1 MINYYKILGLENGA
15 SQEEIQYAYERLS
28 KELNPTNNDN
38 QEFFKE
44 EYDKFQEAYKALNQS
59 SILKNSDSSSGSF
72 SSKKQEVSS
81 SSSKNARSFTV
92 TISPEKIEELK
103 NKAQESKEQPYVKP
117 SMFRNSFSF
126 EGRIRRLEYGLSF
139 IIYYIWMLFSA
150 FVAVSINADNF
161 EGIYYLLLLP
171 GFYFWIAQGAK
182 RCHDRGNT
190 GWYQLIP
197 FYGLW
202 MLFGDGDIGT
212 NNYGANPKGI
222 HKIN

>member
-1 MINYYKILGLENGA
+1 MKNHYKTLGLKEDA
-15 SQEEIQYAYERLS
+15 SQDEIQAAYNKLS
-28 KELNPTNNDN
+28 KELNPSNNDN

-81 SSSKNARSFTV
+81 SSSKNAGSFTV

-103 NKAQESKEQPYVKP
+103 NKAQEYKEQPYVKP

-222 HKIN
+222 DKIN

>member
-1 MINYYKILGLENGA
+1 MKNHYKTLGLKEDA
-15 SQEEIQYAYERLS
+15 SQDEIQAAYNKLS
-28 KELNPTNNDN
+28 KELNPSNNDN

-81 SSSKNARSFTV
+81 SSSKNAGSFTV

-222 HKIN
+222 DKIN

>member
-1 MINYYKILGLENGA
+1 MKNHYKTLGLKEDA
-15 SQEEIQYAYERLS
+15 SQDEIQAAYNKLS
-28 KELNPTNNDN
+28 KELNPSNNDN

-81 SSSKNARSFTV
+81 SSSKNAGSFTV

-139 IIYYIWMLFSA
+139 IIYYIWLFFCA
-150 FVAVSINADNF
+150 FVSFSINADNF
-161 EGIYYLLLLP
+161 DGIYFLLMIL
-171 GFYFWIAQGAK
+171 GFYFLIAQGAK

-202 MLFGDGDIGT
+202 MLFGDGDIG
-212 NNYGANPKGI
+212 NNNHGANPKGI

>member
-1 MINYYKILGLENGA
+1 MKNHYKTLGLKEDA
-15 SQEEIQYAYERLS
+15 SQDEIQAAYNKLS
-28 KELNPTNNDN
+28 KELNPSNNDN

-59 SILKNSDSSSGSF
+59 SILKNSDSSSGSV

-81 SSSKNARSFTV
+81 SSSKNAGSFTV

-139 IIYYIWMLFSA
+139 IIYYIWLFFCA
-150 FVAVSINADNF
+150 FVSFSINADNF
-161 EGIYYLLLLP
+161 DGIYFLLMIL
-171 GFYFWIAQGAK
+171 GFYFLIAQGAK

-222 HKIN
+222 DKIN

>member
-1 MINYYKILGLENGA
+1 MKNHYKTLGLKEDA
-15 SQEEIQYAYERLS
+15 SQDEIQAAYNKLS
-28 KELNPTNNDN
+28 KELNPSNNDN

-81 SSSKNARSFTV
+81 SSSKNAGSFTV

-139 IIYYIWMLFSA
+139 IIYYIWLFFCA
-150 FVAVSINADNF
+150 FVSFSINADNF
-161 EGIYYLLLLP
+161 DGIYFLLMIL
-171 GFYFWIAQGAK
+171 GFYFLIAQGAK

-222 HKIN
+222 DKIN

>member
-1 MINYYKILGLENGA
+1 MKHHYETLGLQEGA
-15 SQEEIQYAYERLS
+15 SQQAIQEAYNRLS
-28 KELNPTNNDN
+28 KELNPSNNDN
-38 QEFFKE
+38 QEFFIE
-44 EYDKFQEAYKALNQS
+44 EYEKVQEAYKALNQS

-103 NKAQESKEQPYVKP
+103 SKAHENRSYEKP
-117 SMFRNSFSF
+117 SMFRNPFSF
-126 EGRIRRLEYGLSF
+126 DGRIRRMEYGLSF
-139 IIYYIWMLFSA
+139 II
-150 FVAVSINADNF
+150 
-161 EGIYYLLLLP
+161 
-171 GFYFWIAQGAK
+171 FYFFLTFSSLLAGSSPLFFLILCVPIYWFFWAQGAK

-202 MLFGDGDIGT
+202 MLFGDGDIG
-212 NNYGANPKGI
+212 NNNHGANPKGI